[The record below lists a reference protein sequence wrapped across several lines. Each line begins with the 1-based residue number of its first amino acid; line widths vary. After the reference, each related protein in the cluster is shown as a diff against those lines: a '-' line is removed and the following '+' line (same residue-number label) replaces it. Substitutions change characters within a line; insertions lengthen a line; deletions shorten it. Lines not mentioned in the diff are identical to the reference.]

1 MIGSYLQILQD
12 SLVQKLEILNKIEAR
27 SLEQSAMFKS
37 QDVTLQ
43 AIDENMDAKAV
54 LIEELES
61 LDNGFESLYEKL
73 REELIA
79 HKDEYKE
86 EIREIQKLITQVT
99 EKSATIQ
106 AIEARNKAEV
116 EMVFRKEKRELQS
129 KRTAMSITTDYYQ
142 NMNRVKNVSPQFLDK
157 KK

>member
-1 MIGSYLQILQD
+1 MMESYLQILQD

-61 LDNGFESLYEKL
+61 LDNGFERLYEKL

-86 EIREIQKLITQVT
+86 AIREIQKLITQVT